1 MEGPSWWKFSWSRR
15 KNKTRQQK
23 TETSVTCQLF
33 LAHGKVNTPLF
44 LKQYCCDKSNRYQHG
59 LKHNQRRPVFIITD
73 TGMNSG
79 VRLVPIYTVLIFY
92 PRLLVKWWSN
102 DAKWRIRN
110 HNTEELTCSLA
121 LILLS
126 TCFSSNFS
134 FIWRS
139 PGPGEIGGQDVAS
152 RTQLS
157 CTWKCKSQIY
167 VYGLQD
173 RSGIKTRW
181 EYQSSCVLYTNTLK
195 SHLKINPINL
205 K

>member
-59 LKHNQRRPVFIITD
+59 LKHNQWRPVFIITG

-102 DAKWRIRN
+102 SI
-110 HNTEELTCSLA
+110 
-121 LILLS
+121 
-126 TCFSSNFS
+126 CFSLNFS